1 MTRRAHTVR
10 VSATAR
16 LIAGFTAACAIG
28 ACTARGLLR
37 VPDGSSSF
45 PMSTSIAGE
54 WVDVRKST
62 PSDSMVWVLTADG
75 DDQLLAIVRDATGL
89 RHETRRHYG
98 RWTETRRPDSLG
110 TALRFVCFV
119 RRPGRDASSCSRFA
133 IETMRDGVVTIRRLT
148 VFGYVGEHHTSDRVL
163 LERLATPNAEVAA
176 PNAAADR
183 TSPTPAPASAGAG
196 GGFHPRAVQPERPSV
211 ATHAG
216 TVAPGY
222 LEIETGIER
231 DQIAGTHVA
240 TSIPT
245 LIKVGVSSHLQVAF
259 GLPASTDPSTPF
271 GAGDASIGIKWRV
284 FEDHPIIQDVA
295 ILPTVKF
302 NSGGARGSGTTD
314 ISLLLINSRTFGPV
328 GVDLNLGTTWHSG
341 DGSLV
346 AKTSTMWTVAAGIPI
361 RGDFGWALELYGYPG
376 TGGAAGAAPLV
387 AVLTGPT
394 FVLRPE
400 LALDAGII
408 RPVFSN
414 SQRPAYYIGLVT
426 SLGRLPHP

>member
-1 MTRRAHTVR
+1 MIWVMT
-10 VSATAR
+10 S
-16 LIAGFTAACAIG
+16 
-28 ACTARGLLR
+28 
-37 VPDGSSSF
+37 
-45 PMSTSIAGE
+45 
-54 WVDVRKST
+54 
-62 PSDSMVWVLTADG
+62 DG
-75 DDQLLAIVRDATGL
+75 DDQLLAIVRDATDQ

-98 RWTETRRPDSLG
+98 RWSETTRPDSLG
-110 TALRFVCFV
+110 RTARAVCFI

-133 IETMRDGVVTIRRLT
+133 IDTVHDGAVAMRRLT
-148 VFGYVGEHHTSDRVL
+148 VYGYLGEHHTSDRVL
-163 LERLATPNAEVAA
+163 IERQSIPHAELAPSKAE
-176 PNAAADR
+176 ADR
-183 TSPTPAPASAGAG
+183 TSPTSAPKSAPTSAPASSGAG

-222 LEIETGIER
+222 LEVETGIER
-231 DQIAGTHVA
+231 DQIEGTHFA

-245 LIKVGVSSHLQVAF
+245 LFKVGLSSHLQLAL

-284 FEDHPIIQDVA
+284 FEDHPIIQDIA

-314 ISLLLINSRTFGPV
+314 ISLLLINSRTVGPV
-328 GVDLNLGTTWHSG
+328 GVDLNLGATWHSG

-346 AKTSTMWTVAAGIPI
+346 AKTSTLWTVAAGIPI

-387 AVLTGPT
+387 ALLTGPT